1 MKFLHKLNYVLLIL
15 CLSCT
20 TYANEVKEEK
30 EIVDTEY
37 QFTHEYM
44 AKGENGYYLCIGSFL
59 FYWEEGM
66 DEATPLCSKIDCMH
80 QYEEDRE
87 KARECEA
94 YVGYTSMNLLDYYD
108 RKLYTLGVD
117 WEHGRSIIQ
126 YVMDADGTNREKNDE
141 YKYYDYVSGWSPRY
155 HKGYLYYAT
164 VEAEPLGE
172 GYVNKVSKLWRKI
185 ADGSEEAEKLFET
198 DYKAES
204 KVAFDSGFVMPF
216 YLYKDYAYFATMR
229 EDGCYQRY
237 VYDLKEKKATAL
249 PYRYEDAVNMMVRGF
264 YEDKMI
270 YSYAFEHDD
279 REEGKNVFISN
290 LDGSEE
296 ELLFTAKPSF
306 FFAGMDDKYVYLD
319 DGQCEAIINGEKH
332 TRTIYIYDKNTGEL
346 MWEYDM
352 INPTILAWG
361 LGDENYLFYLATGD
375 TVYALD
381 KKSLIPGQEPV
392 TKLIVEAPN
401 DIF

>member
-1 MKFLHKLNYVLLIL
+1 
-15 CLSCT
+15 
-20 TYANEVKEEK
+20 
-30 EIVDTEY
+30 
-37 QFTHEYM
+37 
-44 AKGENGYYLCIGSFL
+44 
-59 FYWEEGM
+59 
-66 DEATPLCSKIDCMH
+66 
-80 QYEEDRE
+80 
-87 KARECEA
+87 
-94 YVGYTSMNLLDYYD
+94 
-108 RKLYTLGVD
+108 
-117 WEHGRSIIQ
+117 
-126 YVMDADGTNREKNDE
+126 
-141 YKYYDYVSGWSPRY
+141 
-155 HKGYLYYAT
+155 
-164 VEAEPLGE
+164 
-172 GYVNKVSKLWRKI
+172 
-185 ADGSEEAEKLFET
+185 
-198 DYKAES
+198 
-204 KVAFDSGFVMPF
+204 
-216 YLYKDYAYFATMR
+216 MR
-229 EDGCYQRY
+229 IR
-237 VYDLKEKKATAL
+237 
-249 PYRYEDAVNMMVRGF
+249 
-264 YEDKMI
+264 
-270 YSYAFEHDD
+270 AFEHDD